1 MEPNE
6 SAERQIS
13 PYRLFVIF
21 SQITLA
27 GFGGAMFWARR
38 RLVERE
44 HWLTDREFVEFLTLG
59 QLLPG
64 PPGLNLTVLVGYRFG
79 GWAGAVAAV
88 GGFVGWPFLVVIGM
102 GVLYQYYG
110 ALPIVQ
116 RALTGMSVIAAGL
129 IFATFIKVAKVLPRR
144 WQPVLFAI
152 LAFVGV
158 GVLRWPLIWVIGALA
173 PVALFAAWKAPA

>member
-1 MEPNE
+1 MEQTE
-6 SAERQIS
+6 SLNTRIS
-13 PYRLFVIF
+13 PYRVFLIF
-21 SQITLA
+21 SQISLS

-59 QLLPG
+59 QLVPG

-88 GGFVGWPFLVVIGM
+88 GGFVGWPFLVAIGM

-110 ALPIVQ
+110 TLPIVQ
-116 RALTGMSVIAAGL
+116 RALTGMSVVAAGL
-129 IFATFIKVAKVLPRR
+129 LFATFAKVARVLPRR
-144 WQPVLFAI
+144 LQPLMFAI

-158 GVLRWPLIWVIGALA
+158 GILRLPLVWVIGALA
-173 PVALFAAWKAPA
+173 PLALFAAWKEQA

>member
-1 MEPNE
+1 MESTE
-6 SAERQIS
+6 SPKTRIS
-13 PYRLFVIF
+13 PYRLFLIF

-44 HWLTDREFVEFLTLG
+44 HLLTDREFVEFLTLG

-88 GGFVGWPFLVVIGM
+88 GGFVGWPFLAVIGM
-102 GVLYQYYG
+102 GVFYQYYG
-110 ALPIVQ
+110 TLPIVQ
-116 RALTGMSVIAAGL
+116 RALTGMSVVAAGL
-129 IFATFIKVAKVLPRR
+129 IFATFAKVARVLPRR
-144 WQPVLFAI
+144 WQPFLFAI

-173 PVALFAAWKAPA
+173 PLALFAAWKEQA